1 MPPIDF
7 SSPNYGP
14 RHLTLMPDHA
24 AFFAFLVAAL
34 ALNFAPGPDMLYVLG
49 RSLGQGRK
57 AGVVSALGIFVGCLV
72 HITAAALGLAALLEA
87 SATAYNVIRYVGAA
101 YLVYLGVRMLLNKQA
116 QIALVNGNSS
126 PPAGLTRIFTQ
137 GVITNVLNP
146 KVAMFFVAFLPQFVN
161 AARGPVVFQIAVL
174 GLIFDVGG
182 TLVNIGV
189 ALFAGHIGNR
199 LRQSARAARFQK
211 WITGS
216 IFIGLGIRLGL
227 AGKR

>member
-1 MPPIDF
+1 
-7 SSPNYGP
+7 
-14 RHLTLMPDHA
+14 MPDHA
-24 AFFAFLVAAL
+24 AFLAFLVAAL

-57 AGVVSALGIFVGCLV
+57 AGVVSALGIFAGCLV
-72 HITAAALGLAALLEA
+72 HIAAAALGLAALLQA
-87 SATAYNVIRYVGAA
+87 SATAYNIIRYAGAA
-101 YLVYLGVRMLLNKQA
+101 YLLYLGVRMLLNRKQDA
-116 QIALVNGNSS
+116 QNAIATGNA
-126 PPAGLTRIFTQ
+126 PAPASLRRIFTQ

-161 AARGPVVFQIAVL
+161 AARGPVIFQIAVL

-189 ALFAGHIGNR
+189 AFFAGHIGNR
-199 LRQSARAARFQK
+199 LRQSARAARLQRWF
-211 WITGS
+211 TGS

-227 AGKR
+227 ASRR

>member
-1 MPPIDF
+1 
-7 SSPNYGP
+7 
-14 RHLTLMPDHA
+14 MPDHA
-24 AFFAFLVAAL
+24 AFLAFLVAAL

-57 AGVVSALGIFVGCLV
+57 AGVVSALGIFAGCLV
-72 HITAAALGLAALLEA
+72 HIAAAALGLAALLQA
-87 SATAYNVIRYVGAA
+87 SATAYSIIRYAGAA
-101 YLVYLGVRMLLNKQA
+101 YLVYLGVRMLLSKDAQA
-116 QIALVNGNSS
+116 ALVNGDGA
-126 PPAGLTRIFTQ
+126 PPVGLARVFTQ

-146 KVAMFFVAFLPQFVN
+146 KVAMFFLAFLPQFVN
-161 AARGPVVFQIAVL
+161 AARGSVVFQIAVL
-174 GLIFDVGG
+174 GLIFDIGG

-227 AGKR
+227 AGNIELMPAF

>member
-1 MPPIDF
+1 
-7 SSPNYGP
+7 
-14 RHLTLMPDHA
+14 MPDHA
-24 AFFAFLVAAL
+24 ALLAFLVAAL

-57 AGVVSALGIFVGCLV
+57 AGVVSALGIFAGCLV
-72 HITAAALGLAALLEA
+72 HIAAAALGLAALLQA
-87 SATAYNVIRYVGAA
+87 SAIAYNVIRYAGAA
-101 YLVYLGVRMLLNKQA
+101 YLLYLGARMLLDR
-116 QIALVNGNSS
+116 NSS
-126 PPAGLTRIFTQ
+126 LNPGPSVSPNIDAHNALSPVGASPPPASLSRIFTQ

-161 AARGPVVFQIAVL
+161 GARGSVVFQIALL

-189 ALFAGHIGNR
+189 AFFAGEIGNR
-199 LRQSARAARFQK
+199 LRQSARAARLQRWF
-211 WITGS
+211 TGS

-227 AGKR
+227 AGRR

>member
-1 MPPIDF
+1 
-7 SSPNYGP
+7 
-14 RHLTLMPDHA
+14 MPDHA
-24 AFFAFLVAAL
+24 AFLAFLVAAL

-57 AGVVSALGIFVGCLV
+57 AGVVSALGIFAGCLV

-87 SATAYNVIRYVGAA
+87 SATAYNVIRYAGAA
-101 YLVYLGVRMLLNKQA
+101 YLLYLGARMLLNKDTQNELSPGA
-116 QIALVNGNSS
+116 S
-126 PPAGLTRIFTQ
+126 PPPTSLSRIFTQ
-137 GVITNVLNP
+137 GVITNILNP

-161 AARGPVVFQIAVL
+161 AARGSVVFQIAVL

-189 ALFAGHIGNR
+189 AFFAGHIGNR
-199 LRQSARAARFQK
+199 LRQSPRAARLQRWF
-211 WITGS
+211 TGS

-227 AGKR
+227 ASRR